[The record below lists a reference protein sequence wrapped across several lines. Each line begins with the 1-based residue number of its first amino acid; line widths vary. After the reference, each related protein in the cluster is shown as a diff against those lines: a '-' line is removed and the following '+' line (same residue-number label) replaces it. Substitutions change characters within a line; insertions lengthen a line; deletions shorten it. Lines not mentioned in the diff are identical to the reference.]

1 MSFIETLKKR
11 WNVNS
16 SVQILLILIVFS
28 CTGFSIIGIKHLL
41 GINAQTPMV
50 YRVTYYIAVLPIYN
64 ILLLCYGWLFGQF
77 QFFIA
82 FEKRFFGR
90 IVNLFK
96 KKNNK

>member
-1 MSFIETLKKR
+1 MSVVDKLKKR

-16 SVQILLILIVFS
+16 GLQVLLIIIVFA
-28 CTGFSIIGIKHLL
+28 CTGYSIIGIKHLL
-41 GINAQTPMV
+41 GITFSTPLC

-64 ILLLCYGWLFGQF
+64 ILLLGYGWLFGQF
-77 QFFIA
+77 QFFFN

-96 KKNNK
+96 SKK

>member
-1 MSFIETLKKR
+1 VSVVDKLKKR

-16 SVQILLILIVFS
+16 GLQVLLIIIVFA
-28 CTGFSIIGIKHLL
+28 CTGYSIIGIKHLL
-41 GINAQTPMV
+41 GITFSTPLF

-64 ILLLCYGWLFGQF
+64 ILLLGYGWLFGQF
-77 QFFIA
+77 QFFFN

-96 KKNNK
+96 SKK